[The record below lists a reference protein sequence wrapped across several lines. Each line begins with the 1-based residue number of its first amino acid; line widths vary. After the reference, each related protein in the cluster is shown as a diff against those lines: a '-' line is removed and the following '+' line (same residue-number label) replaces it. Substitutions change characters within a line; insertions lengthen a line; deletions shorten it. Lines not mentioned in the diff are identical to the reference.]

1 LKQGDIQLLRITSKP
16 DSAYEICTKYTPEC
30 SSSIN
35 LNFAPSS
42 ISSSSSSTTM
52 NDRIKENNYKS
63 HSLST
68 NQRNRTKNL
77 SNRKTEKSRNVNIL
91 KVNDAAHDSLEL
103 ENLNLDLNGEDDYYD
118 SLSSGNEDDAL
129 TTLSPSYENED
140 RIHSVR
146 VNNNEDN
153 YVESEHNQE
162 VSIIRSIYCS
172 NN

>member
-1 LKQGDIQLLRITSKP
+1 
-16 DSAYEICTKYTPEC
+16 
-30 SSSIN
+30 
-35 LNFAPSS
+35 
-42 ISSSSSSTTM
+42 M
-52 NDRIKENNYKS
+52 NDRIKENNFKS

-77 SNRKTEKSRNVNIL
+77 SNRKTEKSRNINIL

-118 SLSSGNEDDAL
+118 SLSSGHEDDAL

-140 RIHSVR
+140 QIHGVS

-153 YVESEHNQE
+153 YVESEHNQG
-162 VSIIRSIYCS
+162 VSITRFIYCS
-172 NN
+172 NY